1 MPSTPTTKSQVQ
13 AYQFVLRRMQSALVR
28 KDAVMLHDPMRT
40 HSRATIVG
48 VVLAVIGMLGF
59 IIFGFIK
66 PAPKPPSAGIVIG
79 EQSGQIYVKTE
90 NPTKLIPTFNL
101 ASARLMLLGQQQ
113 QAPADG
119 QQAGQQQPGAAPK
132 LVEPAVVPDEQL
144 KDIPRGRQQ
153 GIINAPQLL
162 PNKDQ
167 RISDNWAVCDF
178 LRIDPN
184 QPESVGLQQ
193 ASRETS
199 VLAGVSNLG
208 TDGMGRE
215 LGDREALLVTGD
227 NAATYLVYRLANHAN
242 QPNASVVKARLAP
255 GNIVKAAL
263 GVTVNGR
270 KISTGLL
277 NAIPEVDQL
286 NEQRVQ
292 NAGAP
297 TSGFNIDNLPIG
309 AVFKTQLSG
318 GSPQFWVIHQTGIQE
333 ISEVAGDIIRT
344 TNTSVP
350 QNKEVRTVNL
360 DQIANVRKVTAGM
373 PEALKVDT
381 YPRLKPEILDPIKSG
396 TPATCLGWRT
406 QGDGATK
413 DERTAVYVS
422 NEVPFPKDANGVRRT
437 PVAVG
442 QATPDGM
449 KIDSFYMQPGRAA
462 VVRAA
467 QSKDSFTSGPIS
479 LVSDLG
485 LRYGVPDLPTAQ
497 ALFGPDPQAPA
508 PENILKLLPAAATTL
523 NVNDAKRTYDSVPV
537 DPNAG
542 SFPSAAPQA
551 EGAGG

>member
-66 PAPKPPSAGIVIG
+66 PAPKPPAAGIVIG

-90 NPTKLIPTFNL
+90 NPTKLVPTFNL
-101 ASARLMLLGQQQ
+101 ASARLMLHGQQQ
-113 QAPADG
+113 QAPQEG
-119 QQAGQQQPGAAPK
+119 QQGGQQQPAAPK

-144 KDIPRGRQQ
+144 KDIPRGRLQ
-153 GIINAPQLL
+153 GIVNAPQLL

-184 QPESVGLQQ
+184 QPENVGLQQ
-193 ASRETS
+193 ATRETS
-199 VLAGVSNLG
+199 VLAGVPNLG

-255 GNIVKAAL
+255 GNIVKSAL
-263 GVTVNGR
+263 GITVNGR

-286 NEQRVQ
+286 NEQRVP

-297 TSGFNIDNLPIG
+297 SSFDIDGLPIG
-309 AVFKTQLSG
+309 AVFKTQPSG
-318 GSPQFWVIHQTGIQE
+318 GAPQFWVIHPTGIQE

-344 TNTSVP
+344 TNTVVQ

-360 DQIANVRKVTAGM
+360 DRIANVKQIIPGM

-381 YPRLKPEILDPIKSG
+381 YPKLKPQILDPIKSG

-406 QGDGATK
+406 EGDGATK

-422 NEVPFPKDANGVRRT
+422 NEVPFPKDPNGARRT
-437 PVAVG
+437 PVSVG
-442 QATPDGM
+442 QPTPDGT

-467 QSKDSFTSGPIS
+467 QSKDSFASGPIS

-497 ALFGPDPQAPA
+497 ALFGPDAQAPA

-542 SFPSAAPQA
+542 SFPSGTPQA
-551 EGAGG
+551 GGAGG